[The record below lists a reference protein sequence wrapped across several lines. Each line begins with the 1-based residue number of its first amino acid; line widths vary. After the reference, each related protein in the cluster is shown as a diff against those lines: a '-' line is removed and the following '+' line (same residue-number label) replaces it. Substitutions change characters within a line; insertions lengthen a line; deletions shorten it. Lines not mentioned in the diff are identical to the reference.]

1 MENLINI
8 ESVQHFETTIEK
20 PEFSI
25 MMFSAPWCIDCKNV
39 AIYLDETIEEFEN
52 RATFYYVDY
61 DKFNDIFQRYG
72 IRGIPN
78 FLIFKNNEV
87 VGQIGNGRSIEQ
99 DDLEDY
105 IEKVLNFKPM

>member
-1 MENLINI
+1 MNNLTPI
-8 ESVQHFETTIEK
+8 ESHEHFETTIQK
-20 PEFSI
+20 NEFSV

-39 AIYLDETIEEFEN
+39 EVYLDETIEEFEN
-52 RATFYYVDY
+52 KATFYYVDY
-61 DKFNDIFQRYG
+61 DKFNDIFQQYS

-87 VGQIGNGRSIEQ
+87 VGQIGNGKTIEQ

-105 IEKVLNFKPM
+105 IYEVVNFKPL